1 MSGGITLNILITGGT
16 GFIGRN
22 LIKSFQANNHRSYI
36 LTRFPDNYTDT
47 NDEIYIS
54 YDHPVA
60 QLPTIHAVINL
71 AGESLFGYWSKKK
84 REAILN
90 SRIDTTNNVIEIIKK
105 LHKRPDVFISG
116 SAVGYYGTS
125 EDLMFTEVTEK
136 PGEDFLA
143 SVVVQW
149 EKYAKQVEEMGI
161 RTVYT
166 RFGVVLGVDGALP
179 YMSLPVKLFAGGKIG
194 DGEQWIS
201 WIHIED
207 AIKLINFCIANEH
220 INGSVNI
227 TAPNPRRNKDLMKK
241 LAKVLK
247 RPYWFPTPSPLIH
260 AVMGE
265 MSQLI
270 TKGQYVLPNKS
281 LDAGFQFSYPNLE
294 EALKEIAQK
303 GL

>member
-1 MSGGITLNILITGGT
+1 MNILITGGT

-54 YDHPVA
+54 YDYPVA

-227 TAPNPRRNKDLMKK
+227 TAPNPRRNKDFMKK
-241 LAKVLK
+241 LARVLK

>member
-54 YDHPVA
+54 YDYPVA

-227 TAPNPRRNKDLMKK
+227 TAPNPRRNKDFMKK

>member
-60 QLPTIHAVINL
+60 QLPTIHTVINL

-227 TAPNPRRNKDLMKK
+227 TAPNPRRNKDFMKK

>member
-60 QLPTIHAVINL
+60 QLPTIHTVINL
-71 AGESLFGYWSKKK
+71 AGESLFGYWSKRK

-161 RTVYT
+161 RIVYT

-227 TAPNPRRNKDLMKK
+227 TAPNPRRNKDFMKK